1 MTQSVSSAIW
11 GNGNTTCRELAR
23 SKFNI
28 YSNNNSRLFI
38 SWKINIQ
45 IIVFKNFNVRSFLKF
60 YFRDTID
67 RSPSILSID
76 ILTHSFHRFET
87 TIVEKLIC
95 HSIITLDRFQNPK
108 NPNISFFP
116 RIFLTHSNEI
126 TRWSNHHRDETLS
139 QISSSPKTRPT
150 TVPPSPQRSQPPPNS
165 KVFHRSEISTK
176 VKTKR
181 RNDDDDDLADVD
193 VGETVGSLRFKLV
206 ASHRPPLPRTI
217 LESSIRGRLSL
228 PPPRLFFAF
237 SPLSFS
243 SLVHSINFTDPPSL
257 FIPPSKGAKIILR
270 VQGRE
275 GKVLVLESF

>member
-108 NPNISFFP
+108 NPNIFFSSYFLP
-116 RIFLTHSNEI
+116 IRTRSRGDPTTIGTKHSAKYLPPPKLDPPLFHLPPNGHNRHQTRKFLTA
-126 TRWSNHHRDETLS
+126 RKF
-139 QISSSPKTRPT
+139 SPKW
-150 TVPPSPQRSQPPPNS
+150 
-165 KVFHRSEISTK
+165 
-176 VKTKR
+176 R
-181 RNDDDDDLADVD
+181 RND
-193 VGETVGSLRFKLV
+193 ETMMTTIWPMSMSARRLV
-206 ASHRPPLPRTI
+206 HCD
-217 LESSIRGRLSL
+217 
-228 PPPRLFFAF
+228 
-237 SPLSFS
+237 S
-243 SLVHSINFTDPPSL
+243 SLSQAT
-257 FIPPSKGAKIILR
+257 
-270 VQGRE
+270 GRHCL
-275 GKVLVLESF
+275 GQY

>member
-150 TVPPSPQRSQPPPNS
+150 TVPPSPQPPPNW
-165 KVFHRSEISTK
+165 KVSHRSEIFTK

-228 PPPRLFFAF
+228 PPPRLFFAS

>member
-108 NPNISFFP
+108 NPNIFFSP
-116 RIFLTHSNEI
+116 YISYPFERDHEVIQPPSGRNTQPNIFLPQNSTHHCSTFPNGHNRHQ
-126 TRWSNHHRDETLS
+126 TRKFLTARKF
-139 QISSSPKTRPT
+139 SPKW
-150 TVPPSPQRSQPPPNS
+150 
-165 KVFHRSEISTK
+165 
-176 VKTKR
+176 R
-181 RNDDDDDLADVD
+181 RND
-193 VGETVGSLRFKLV
+193 ETMTTTIWPMSMSARRLV
-206 ASHRPPLPRTI
+206 HCD
-217 LESSIRGRLSL
+217 
-228 PPPRLFFAF
+228 
-237 SPLSFS
+237 S
-243 SLVHSINFTDPPSL
+243 SLSQAT
-257 FIPPSKGAKIILR
+257 
-270 VQGRE
+270 GRHCL
-275 GKVLVLESF
+275 GQY

>member
-108 NPNISFFP
+108 NPNIFFSP
-116 RIFLTHSNEI
+116 YISYPFERDHEVIQPPLGRNTQPNIFLP
-126 TRWSNHHRDETLS
+126 
-139 QISSSPKTRPT
+139 PKLD
-150 TVPPSPQRSQPPPNS
+150 PPLFHLPQRSQPPPNS
-165 KVFHRSEISTK
+165 KVSHRSEIFTK

-228 PPPRLFFAF
+228 PPPRLFFAS

>member
-1 MTQSVSSAIW
+1 MFGVWLIGIIFNKINFNWDNIKLFEIIYIIYIYIYIYNDAVTQSGSSAIW

-108 NPNISFFP
+108 NPNIFFSP
-116 RIFLTHSNEI
+116 YISYPFE
-126 TRWSNHHRDETLS
+126 RDHEVI
-139 QISSSPKTRPT
+139 Q
-150 TVPPSPQRSQPPPNS
+150 PPSG
-165 KVFHRSEISTK
+165 
-176 VKTKR
+176 
-181 RNDDDDDLADVD
+181 RN
-193 VGETVGSLRFKLV
+193 T
-206 ASHRPPLPRTI
+206 
-217 LESSIRGRLSL
+217 
-228 PPPRLFFAF
+228 
-237 SPLSFS
+237 
-243 SLVHSINFTDPPSL
+243 
-257 FIPPSKGAKIILR
+257 
-270 VQGRE
+270 
-275 GKVLVLESF
+275 

>member
-1 MTQSVSSAIW
+1 MTQSGSSAIW

-108 NPNISFFP
+108 NPNIFFSP
-116 RIFLTHSNEI
+116 YISYPFERDHEVIQPPSGRNTQPNIFLPQNSTHHCS
-126 TRWSNHHRDETLS
+126 TF
-139 QISSSPKTRPT
+139 PPT
-150 TVPPSPQRSQPPPNS
+150 A
-165 KVFHRSEISTK
+165 TK
-176 VKTKR
+176 
-181 RNDDDDDLADVD
+181 
-193 VGETVGSLRFKLV
+193 
-206 ASHRPPLPRTI
+206 
-217 LESSIRGRLSL
+217 LES
-228 PPPRLFFAF
+228 F
-237 SPLSFS
+237 SPLG
-243 SLVHSINFTDPPSL
+243 NFHQSEDETTKRWRRRSGRCRCRRDGWFTAIQACRKPP
-257 FIPPSKGAKIILR
+257 AATA
-270 VQGRE
+270 
-275 GKVLVLESF
+275 

>member
-87 TIVEKLIC
+87 TIVEKINLPFNN
-95 HSIITLDRFQNPK
+95 HARSLPK
-108 NPNISFFP
+108 SKKSKYIFFP
-116 RIFLTHSNEI
+116 VYFLPIRTRSRGDPTTIGTKHSAKYLPPPKLDPPLFHLPPNRHQTGKFLTA
-126 TRWSNHHRDETLS
+126 RKF
-139 QISSSPKTRPT
+139 SPKW
-150 TVPPSPQRSQPPPNS
+150 
-165 KVFHRSEISTK
+165 
-176 VKTKR
+176 R
-181 RNDDDDDLADVD
+181 RND
-193 VGETVGSLRFKLV
+193 ETMTTTIWPMSMSARRLV
-206 ASHRPPLPRTI
+206 HCD
-217 LESSIRGRLSL
+217 
-228 PPPRLFFAF
+228 
-237 SPLSFS
+237 S
-243 SLVHSINFTDPPSL
+243 SLSQAT
-257 FIPPSKGAKIILR
+257 
-270 VQGRE
+270 GRHCL
-275 GKVLVLESF
+275 GQY

>member
-108 NPNISFFP
+108 NPNIFFSSY
-116 RIFLTHSNEI
+116 FLPIRTRSRGDPTTIGTKHSAKY
-126 TRWSNHHRDETLS
+126 LP
-139 QISSSPKTRPT
+139 SPKTRPT
-150 TVPPSPQRSQPPPNS
+150 TVPPSPT
-165 KVFHRSEISTK
+165 VTTATK
-176 VKTKR
+176 
-181 RNDDDDDLADVD
+181 
-193 VGETVGSLRFKLV
+193 
-206 ASHRPPLPRTI
+206 
-217 LESSIRGRLSL
+217 LES
-228 PPPRLFFAF
+228 F
-237 SPLSFS
+237 SPLG
-243 SLVHSINFTDPPSL
+243 NFHQSEDETTKRWRRRSGRCRCRRDGWFTAIQACRKPP
-257 FIPPSKGAKIILR
+257 AATA
-270 VQGRE
+270 
-275 GKVLVLESF
+275 